1 MLVCQIATVVSFGAT
16 MPRVLIVDDALI
28 MRRLIA
34 DVARQAGWEVAGEA
48 SNGQDA
54 VEQFRTLRPDL
65 TTLDMVMPL
74 MGGLEALRQIRAI
87 DPEARVVMVTA
98 VDQREALLESIREG
112 ALDFVV
118 KPFDRDRI
126 LGVLQ
131 KVQAA
136 LNATA
141 HSGPATPDT
150 TEAHGE
156 PR

>member
-1 MLVCQIATVVSFGAT
+1 MSRL
-16 MPRVLIVDDALI
+16 LIVDDALI

-54 VEQFRTLRPDL
+54 VEKFTALRPDL
-65 TTLDMVMPL
+65 TTLDMVMPI
-74 MGGLEALRQIRAI
+74 MGGLEALRRIRAI
-87 DPEARVVMVTA
+87 DPSARVVMVTA

-112 ALDFVV
+112 AIDFVV
-118 KPFDRDRI
+118 KPFDRERI

-131 KVQAA
+131 KVQGKVVGPDG
-136 LNATA
+136 
-141 HSGPATPDT
+141 SGGDPEDPTSI
-150 TEAHGE
+150 EANGE

>member
-1 MLVCQIATVVSFGAT
+1 MSRL
-16 MPRVLIVDDALI
+16 LIVDDALI

-48 SNGQDA
+48 SNGQEA
-54 VEQFRTLRPDL
+54 VEKFAALRPDL
-65 TTLDMVMPL
+65 TTLDMVMPI
-74 MGGLEALRQIRAI
+74 MGGLEALRRIRGI
-87 DPEARVVMVTA
+87 DPSARVVMVTA

-118 KPFDRDRI
+118 KPFDRERI

-131 KVQAA
+131 KVQG
-136 LNATA
+136 TA
-141 HSGPATPDT
+141 ATPSGGGDPEDPSSI
-150 TEAHGE
+150 EANGE